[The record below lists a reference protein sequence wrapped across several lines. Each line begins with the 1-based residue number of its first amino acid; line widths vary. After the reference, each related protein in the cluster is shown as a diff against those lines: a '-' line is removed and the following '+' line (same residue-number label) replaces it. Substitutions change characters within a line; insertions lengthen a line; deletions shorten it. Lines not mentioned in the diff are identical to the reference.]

1 MILSCSNINKSFLEV
16 PVLTDVSFHLEDK
29 EKAAIVGINGAG
41 KSTLLKIIVGELNA
55 DSGSVS
61 ISKDKTLGYLAQY
74 QDISMGRNIYDEMLE
89 VKKDIIETEKT
100 LRDLEEKMQH
110 TTGDELNSLMEQYAK
125 LNHAFEL
132 KNGYAYKS
140 EIYGVLKGLGFTEED
155 FDKSIS
161 TLSGGQKTRVA
172 LAKLLLSQPDI
183 ILLDEPTNHLDI
195 KSITWLEGFLNN
207 YKGAVLIVSHDRY
220 FLNRIVSKV
229 VEIESTK
236 SHVYL
241 GNYNAYAKKKEE
253 LRNATLK
260 LYYKQQKELK
270 HEQEVIE
277 KLRSFKQEKFY
288 KRAQSREKAIEHMEL
303 IDAPTTLND
312 KFRIELNPEFESGND
327 VLNIYNLSVR
337 FADAT
342 TDLFTNVSFEIK
354 KGERIAVIGENGTG
368 KSTILKII
376 TGNFHK
382 FNGDVE
388 FGSNVSIGY
397 YDQEHNTLDDNKT
410 LFEEISDTYPG
421 MTNTKI
427 RNTLAAF
434 LFTGDDVFKLIG
446 DLSGGEKGRLSLAKL
461 MLSNANFLILD
472 EPTNHLDMVSKEIL
486 EDALNSYTGTVL
498 YVSHD
503 RYFINKTCSRILEL
517 SNNTIIN
524 YIGDYNYYLDK
535 RELMNNLVTNNQN
548 DTNQITST
556 STTSTDKN
564 IIPDTDTSSSKDD
577 WKKQKELSRQKE
589 KLTKELN
596 KVEEEINN
604 LEEKKAQIEEDMA
617 NPLFSRDAAKLITLQ
632 KDLESTNEKLD
643 ELFISWE
650 DVSSKLEELEQ

>member
-1 MILSCSNINKSFLEV
+1 MILSCSNINKSFIEV
-16 PVLTDVSFHLEDK
+16 PILTDVSFHLEDK

-41 KSTLLKIIVGELNA
+41 KSTLLKIIIGELSA
-55 DSGSVS
+55 DSGIVS
-61 ISKDKTLGYLAQY
+61 ISKDKTIGYLAQY
-74 QDISMGRNIYDEMLE
+74 QDISLGHTIFEEMLE
-89 VKKDIIETEKT
+89 VKKDIIELEETI
-100 LRDLEEKMQH
+100 RDLEEKMQH
-110 TTGDELNSLMEQYAK
+110 VVGDELNVLMDQYAK
-125 LNHAFEL
+125 LNHSFEL

-140 EIYGVLKGLGFTEED
+140 EIYGVLKGLGFAEED
-155 FDKSIS
+155 YEKAIS
-161 TLSGGQKTRVA
+161 SLSGGQKTRVA

-195 KSITWLEGFLNN
+195 KSITWLEGFLSN

-220 FLNRIVSKV
+220 FLNKIVSKV
-229 VEIESTK
+229 VEIENTK
-236 SHVYL
+236 SHVYM

-288 KRAQSREKAIEHMEL
+288 KRAQSREKAIEHMDL
-303 IDAPTTLND
+303 IDAPETLND
-312 KFRIELNPEFESGND
+312 KFRISLTPEFESGND
-327 VLNIYNLSVR
+327 VLNISNMSVK
-337 FADAT
+337 FDDAST
-342 TDLFTNVSFEIK
+342 ALFNDVNFEIK
-354 KGERIAVIGENGTG
+354 KGERIAIIGENGTG
-368 KSTILKII
+368 KSTLLKII

-382 FNGDVE
+382 FTGDVE

-397 YDQEHNTLDDNKT
+397 YDQEHHTLNDSKT
-410 LFEEISDTYPG
+410 LFEEIADTYPG

-434 LFTGDDVFKLIG
+434 LFTGDDVFKLVG

-524 YIGDYNYYLDK
+524 YIGNYDYYIEK
-535 RELMNNLVTNNQN
+535 RELQNNLVIENQ
-548 DTNQITST
+548 TSDVIEEA
-556 STTSTDKN
+556 STA
-564 IIPDTDTSSSKDD
+564 TSSTKDD

-596 KVEEEINN
+596 KVEDEINS
-604 LEEKKAQIEEDMA
+604 LEEKKAKIEEDMA
-617 NPLFSRDAAKLITLQ
+617 NPLFSRDAAKLISLQ

-650 DVSSKLEELEQ
+650 EVSGQLEELES

>member
-1 MILSCSNINKSFLEV
+1 MILSCSNINKSFIEV
-16 PVLTDVSFHLEDK
+16 PILTDVSFHLEDK

-41 KSTLLKIIVGELNA
+41 KSTLLKIIIGELSA
-55 DSGSVS
+55 DSGIVS
-61 ISKDKTLGYLAQY
+61 ISKDKTIGYLAQY
-74 QDISMGRNIYDEMLE
+74 QDISLGHTIFEEMLE
-89 VKKDIIETEKT
+89 VKKDIIEMEETI
-100 LRDLEEKMQH
+100 RDLEEKMQH
-110 TTGDELNSLMEQYAK
+110 VVGDELNDLMDQYAK
-125 LNHAFEL
+125 LNHSFEL

-140 EIYGVLKGLGFTEED
+140 EIYGVLKGLGFAEED
-155 FDKSIS
+155 YEKAIS
-161 TLSGGQKTRVA
+161 SLSGGQKTRVA

-195 KSITWLEGFLNN
+195 KSITWLEGFLSN

-220 FLNRIVSKV
+220 FLNKIVSKV
-229 VEIESTK
+229 VEIENTK
-236 SHVYL
+236 SHVYM

-288 KRAQSREKAIEHMEL
+288 KRAQSREKAIEHMDL
-303 IDAPTTLND
+303 IDAPETLND
-312 KFRIELNPEFESGND
+312 KFRISLTPEFESGND
-327 VLNIYNLSVR
+327 VLNISNMSVK
-337 FADAT
+337 FDDAST
-342 TDLFTNVSFEIK
+342 ALFNDVNFEIK
-354 KGERIAVIGENGTG
+354 KGERIAIIGENGTG
-368 KSTILKII
+368 KSTLLKII

-382 FNGDVE
+382 FTGDVE

-397 YDQEHNTLDDNKT
+397 YDQEHHTLNDSKT
-410 LFEEISDTYPG
+410 LFEEIADTYPG

-434 LFTGDDVFKLIG
+434 LFTGDDVFKLVG

-524 YIGDYNYYLDK
+524 YIGNYDYYIEK
-535 RELMNNLVTNNQN
+535 RELQNNLVIENQTP
-548 DTNQITST
+548 DVIEEAST
-556 STTSTDKN
+556 A
-564 IIPDTDTSSSKDD
+564 TSSTKDD

-596 KVEEEINN
+596 KVEDEINS
-604 LEEKKAQIEEDMA
+604 LEEKKAKIEEDMA
-617 NPLFSRDAAKLITLQ
+617 NPLFSRDAAKLISLQ
-632 KDLESTNEKLD
+632 KDLESTTEKLD

-650 DVSSKLEELEQ
+650 EVSGQLEELES

>member
-1 MILSCSNINKSFLEV
+1 MILSCSNINKSFIEV
-16 PVLTDVSFHLEDK
+16 PILTDVSFHLEDK

-41 KSTLLKIIVGELNA
+41 KSTLLKIIIGELSA
-55 DSGSVS
+55 DSGIVS
-61 ISKDKTLGYLAQY
+61 ISKDKTIGYLAQY
-74 QDISMGRNIYDEMLE
+74 QDISLGHTIFEEMLE
-89 VKKDIIETEKT
+89 VKKDIIEMEETI
-100 LRDLEEKMQH
+100 RDLEEKMQH
-110 TTGDELNSLMEQYAK
+110 VVGGELNDLMDQYAK
-125 LNHAFEL
+125 LNHSFEL

-140 EIYGVLKGLGFTEED
+140 EIYGVLKGLGFAEED
-155 FDKSIS
+155 YEKAIS
-161 TLSGGQKTRVA
+161 SLSGGQKTRVA

-195 KSITWLEGFLNN
+195 KSITWLEGFLSN

-220 FLNRIVSKV
+220 FLNKIVSKV
-229 VEIESTK
+229 VEIENTK
-236 SHVYL
+236 SHVYM

-288 KRAQSREKAIEHMEL
+288 KRAQSREKAIEHMDL
-303 IDAPTTLND
+303 IDAPETLND
-312 KFRIELNPEFESGND
+312 KFRISLTPEFESGND
-327 VLNIYNLSVR
+327 VLNISNMSVK
-337 FADAT
+337 FDDAST
-342 TDLFTNVSFEIK
+342 ALFNDVNFEIK
-354 KGERIAVIGENGTG
+354 KGERIAIIGENGTG
-368 KSTILKII
+368 KSTLLKII
-376 TGNFHK
+376 TGNFRK
-382 FNGDVE
+382 FTGDVE

-397 YDQEHNTLDDNKT
+397 YDQEHHTLNDSKT
-410 LFEEISDTYPG
+410 LFEEIADTYPG

-434 LFTGDDVFKLIG
+434 LFTGDDVFKLVG

-524 YIGDYNYYLDK
+524 YIGNYDYYIEK
-535 RELMNNLVTNNQN
+535 RELQNNLVIENQ
-548 DTNQITST
+548 TSDVIEEA
-556 STTSTDKN
+556 STA
-564 IIPDTDTSSSKDD
+564 TSSTKDD

-596 KVEEEINN
+596 KVEDEINS
-604 LEEKKAQIEEDMA
+604 LEEKKAKIEEDMA
-617 NPLFSRDAAKLITLQ
+617 NPLFSRDAAKLISLQ
-632 KDLESTNEKLD
+632 KDLESTTEKLD

-650 DVSSKLEELEQ
+650 EVSGQLEELES

>member
-16 PVLTDVSFHLEDK
+16 PILTDVSFHLEDK

-110 TTGDELNSLMEQYAK
+110 IEGDELNALMDQYAK

-161 TLSGGQKTRVA
+161 SLSGGQKTRVA

-220 FLNRIVSKV
+220 FLDRIVTKV
-229 VEIESTK
+229 VEIENTK
-236 SHVYL
+236 SHVYQ
-241 GNYNAYAKKKEE
+241 GNYKAFAKKKEE

-288 KRAQSREKAIEHMEL
+288 KRAQSREKAIEHMNL
-303 IDAPTTLND
+303 IDAPETLND
-312 KFRIELNPEFESGND
+312 KFRISLNPEYESGND
-327 VLNIYNLSVR
+327 VLTGTHMSVK
-337 FADAT
+337 FDDAIT
-342 TDLFTNVSFEIK
+342 PLFSDVDFEIK
-354 KGERIAVIGENGTG
+354 KGERVALIGENGTG
-368 KSTILKII
+368 KSTLLKII

-382 FNGDVE
+382 YNGDLE

-397 YDQEHNTLDDNKT
+397 YDQEHNTLDDSKT
-410 LFEEISDTYPG
+410 LFEEISDTYPD

-434 LFTGDDVFKLIG
+434 LFTGDDVFKLVG

-486 EDALNSYTGTVL
+486 ENALNSYTGTVL

-503 RYFINKTCSRILEL
+503 RYFINETCTRILEL
-517 SNNTIIN
+517 SNNTVIN
-524 YIGDYNYYLDK
+524 YIGNYNYYLEK

-548 DTNQITST
+548 DTNSDTNTS
-556 STTSTDKN
+556 SISDIDTTS
-564 IIPDTDTSSSKDD
+564 SKGD

-596 KVEEEINN
+596 KVEEEINT

-617 NPLFSRDAAKLITLQ
+617 NPLFSRDAAKLISLQ

-643 ELFISWE
+643 EIFIKWE
-650 DVSSKLEELEQ
+650 EVSSALEELEQ

>member
-1 MILSCSNINKSFLEV
+1 MILSCSNINKSFIEV
-16 PVLTDVSFHLEDK
+16 PILTDVSFHLEDK

-41 KSTLLKIIVGELNA
+41 KSTLLKIIIGELSA
-55 DSGSVS
+55 DSGIVS
-61 ISKDKTLGYLAQY
+61 ISKDKTIGYLAQY
-74 QDISMGRNIYDEMLE
+74 QDISLGHTIFEEMLE
-89 VKKDIIETEKT
+89 VKKDIIEMEETI
-100 LRDLEEKMQH
+100 RDLEEKMQH
-110 TTGDELNSLMEQYAK
+110 VIGDELNDLMDQYAK
-125 LNHAFEL
+125 LNHSFEL

-140 EIYGVLKGLGFTEED
+140 EIYGVLKGLGFAEED
-155 FDKSIS
+155 YEKAIS
-161 TLSGGQKTRVA
+161 SLSGGQKTRVA

-195 KSITWLEGFLNN
+195 KSITWLEGFLSN

-220 FLNRIVSKV
+220 FLNKIVSKV
-229 VEIESTK
+229 VEIENTK
-236 SHVYL
+236 SHVYM

-253 LRNATLK
+253 LRNAALK

-288 KRAQSREKAIEHMEL
+288 KRAQSREKAIEHMDL
-303 IDAPTTLND
+303 IDAPETLND
-312 KFRIELNPEFESGND
+312 KFRISLTPEFESGND
-327 VLNIYNLSVR
+327 VLNISNMSVK
-337 FADAT
+337 FDDTSTA
-342 TDLFTNVSFEIK
+342 LFNDVNFEIK
-354 KGERIAVIGENGTG
+354 KGERIAIIGENGTG
-368 KSTILKII
+368 KSTLLKII

-382 FNGDVE
+382 FTGDVE

-397 YDQEHNTLDDNKT
+397 YDQEHHTLNDSKT
-410 LFEEISDTYPG
+410 LFEEIADTYPG

-434 LFTGDDVFKLIG
+434 LFTGDDVFKLVG

-524 YIGDYNYYLDK
+524 YIGNYDYYIEK
-535 RELMNNLVTNNQN
+535 RELQNNLVIENQ
-548 DTNQITST
+548 TSDVIEES
-556 STTSTDKN
+556 STA
-564 IIPDTDTSSSKDD
+564 TSSTKDD

-596 KVEEEINN
+596 KVEDEINS
-604 LEEKKAQIEEDMA
+604 LEEKKAKIEEDMA
-617 NPLFSRDAAKLITLQ
+617 NPLFSRDAAKLISLQ
-632 KDLESTNEKLD
+632 KDLESTTEKLD

-650 DVSSKLEELEQ
+650 EVSGQLEELEQ

>member
-1 MILSCSNINKSFLEV
+1 MILSCSNINKSFIEV
-16 PVLTDVSFHLEDK
+16 PILTDVSFHLEDK

-41 KSTLLKIIVGELNA
+41 KSTLLKIIIGELSA
-55 DSGSVS
+55 DSGIVS
-61 ISKDKTLGYLAQY
+61 ISKDKTIGYLAQY
-74 QDISMGRNIYDEMLE
+74 QDISLGHTIFEEMLE
-89 VKKDIIETEKT
+89 VKKDIIEMEEAI
-100 LRDLEEKMQH
+100 RDLEEKMQH
-110 TTGDELNSLMEQYAK
+110 VVGDELNDLMDQYAK
-125 LNHAFEL
+125 LNHSFEL

-140 EIYGVLKGLGFTEED
+140 GIYGVLKGLGFAEED
-155 FDKSIS
+155 YEKAIS
-161 TLSGGQKTRVA
+161 SLSGGQKTRVA

-195 KSITWLEGFLNN
+195 KSITWLEGFLSN

-220 FLNRIVSKV
+220 FLNKIVSKV
-229 VEIESTK
+229 VEIENTK
-236 SHVYL
+236 SHVYM

-253 LRNATLK
+253 LRNAALK

-288 KRAQSREKAIEHMEL
+288 KRAQSREKAIEHMDL
-303 IDAPTTLND
+303 IDAPETLND
-312 KFRIELNPEFESGND
+312 KFRISLTPEFESGND
-327 VLNIYNLSVR
+327 VLNISNMSVK
-337 FADAT
+337 FDDAST
-342 TDLFTNVSFEIK
+342 ALFNDVNFEIK
-354 KGERIAVIGENGTG
+354 KGERIAIIGENGTG
-368 KSTILKII
+368 KSTLLKII

-382 FNGDVE
+382 FTGDVE

-397 YDQEHNTLDDNKT
+397 YDQEHHTLNDSKT
-410 LFEEISDTYPG
+410 LFEEIADTYPG

-434 LFTGDDVFKLIG
+434 LFTGDDVFKLVG

-524 YIGDYNYYLDK
+524 YIGNYDYYIEK
-535 RELMNNLVTNNQN
+535 RELQNNLVIENQ
-548 DTNQITST
+548 TSDVIEEA
-556 STTSTDKN
+556 STA
-564 IIPDTDTSSSKDD
+564 TSSTKDD

-596 KVEEEINN
+596 KVEDEINS
-604 LEEKKAQIEEDMA
+604 LEEKKAKIEEDMA
-617 NPLFSRDAAKLITLQ
+617 NPLFSRDAAKLISLQ

-650 DVSSKLEELEQ
+650 EVSGQLEELES

>member
-1 MILSCSNINKSFLEV
+1 MILSCSNINKSFIEV
-16 PVLTDVSFHLEDK
+16 PILTDVSFHLEDK

-41 KSTLLKIIVGELNA
+41 KSTLLKIIIGELSA
-55 DSGSVS
+55 DSGIVS
-61 ISKDKTLGYLAQY
+61 ISKDKTIGYLAQY
-74 QDISMGRNIYDEMLE
+74 QDISLGHTIFEEMLE
-89 VKKDIIETEKT
+89 VKKDIIEMEETI
-100 LRDLEEKMQH
+100 RDLEEKMQH
-110 TTGDELNSLMEQYAK
+110 VVGDELNDLMDQYAK
-125 LNHAFEL
+125 LNHSFEL

-140 EIYGVLKGLGFTEED
+140 EIYGVLKGLGFAEED
-155 FDKSIS
+155 YEKAIS
-161 TLSGGQKTRVA
+161 SLSGGQKTRVA

-195 KSITWLEGFLNN
+195 KSITWLEGFLSN

-220 FLNRIVSKV
+220 FLNKIVSKV
-229 VEIESTK
+229 VEIENTK
-236 SHVYL
+236 SHVYM

-253 LRNATLK
+253 LRNAALK

-288 KRAQSREKAIEHMEL
+288 KRAQSREKAIEHMDL
-303 IDAPTTLND
+303 IDAPETLND
-312 KFRIELNPEFESGND
+312 KFRISLTPEFESGND
-327 VLNIYNLSVR
+327 VLNISNMSVK
-337 FADAT
+337 FDDAST
-342 TDLFTNVSFEIK
+342 ALFNDVNFEIK
-354 KGERIAVIGENGTG
+354 KGERIAIIGENGTG
-368 KSTILKII
+368 KSTLLKII

-382 FNGDVE
+382 FTGDVE

-397 YDQEHNTLDDNKT
+397 YDQEHHTLNDSKT
-410 LFEEISDTYPG
+410 LFEEIADTYPG

-434 LFTGDDVFKLIG
+434 LFTGDDVFKLVG

-524 YIGDYNYYLDK
+524 YIGNYDYYIEK
-535 RELMNNLVTNNQN
+535 RELQNNLVIESKTP
-548 DTNQITST
+548 DVIEEAST
-556 STTSTDKN
+556 A
-564 IIPDTDTSSSKDD
+564 TSSTKDD

-589 KLTKELN
+589 KITKELN
-596 KVEEEINN
+596 KVEDEINS
-604 LEEKKAQIEEDMA
+604 LEEKKAKIEEDMA
-617 NPLFSRDAAKLITLQ
+617 NPLFSRDAAKLISLQ
-632 KDLESTNEKLD
+632 KDLESTTEKLD

-650 DVSSKLEELEQ
+650 EVSGQLEELES

>member
-16 PVLTDVSFHLEDK
+16 PILTDVSFHLEDK

-110 TTGDELNSLMEQYAK
+110 IKGDELNALMDQYAK

-161 TLSGGQKTRVA
+161 SLSGGQKTRVA

-220 FLNRIVSKV
+220 FLDRIVTKV
-229 VEIESTK
+229 VEIENTK
-236 SHVYL
+236 SHVYQ
-241 GNYNAYAKKKEE
+241 GNYKAFAKKKEE

-277 KLRSFKQEKFY
+277 RLRSFKQEKFY
-288 KRAQSREKAIEHMEL
+288 KRAQSKEKAIEHMNL
-303 IDAPTTLND
+303 IDAPETLND
-312 KFRIELNPEFESGND
+312 KFRISLNPEYESGND
-327 VLNIYNLSVR
+327 VLTGTHMSVK
-337 FADAT
+337 FDDAIT
-342 TDLFTNVSFEIK
+342 PLFSDVDFEIK
-354 KGERIAVIGENGTG
+354 KGERVALIGENGTG
-368 KSTILKII
+368 KSTLLKII
-376 TGNFHK
+376 TGNFNK
-382 FNGDVE
+382 YNGDLE

-397 YDQEHNTLDDNKT
+397 YDQEHNTLDDSKT
-410 LFEEISDTYPG
+410 LFEEISDTYPD

-434 LFTGDDVFKLIG
+434 LFTGDDVFKLVG

-486 EDALNSYTGTVL
+486 ENALNSYTGTVL

-503 RYFINKTCSRILEL
+503 RYFINETCTRILEL
-517 SNNTIIN
+517 SNNTVIN
-524 YIGDYNYYLDK
+524 YIGNYNYYLEK

-548 DTNQITST
+548 DLKFASF
-556 STTSTDKN
+556 
-564 IIPDTDTSSSKDD
+564 
-577 WKKQKELSRQKE
+577 
-589 KLTKELN
+589 TKHFCIKI
-596 KVEEEINN
+596 KV
-604 LEEKKAQIEEDMA
+604 L
-617 NPLFSRDAAKLITLQ
+617 L
-632 KDLESTNEKLD
+632 
-643 ELFISWE
+643 
-650 DVSSKLEELEQ
+650 

>member
-16 PVLTDVSFHLEDK
+16 PILTDVSFHLEDK

-55 DSGSVS
+55 DSGNVS

-110 TTGDELNSLMEQYAK
+110 IEGDELNALMDQYAK

-161 TLSGGQKTRVA
+161 SLSGGQKTRVA

-220 FLNRIVSKV
+220 FLDRIVTKV
-229 VEIESTK
+229 VEIENTK
-236 SHVYL
+236 SHVYQ
-241 GNYNAYAKKKEE
+241 GNYKAYAKKKEE

-288 KRAQSREKAIEHMEL
+288 KRAQSREKAIEHMNL
-303 IDAPTTLND
+303 IDAPETLND
-312 KFRIELNPEFESGND
+312 KFRISLNPEYESGND
-327 VLNIYNLSVR
+327 VLTGTHMSVK
-337 FADAT
+337 FDDAIT
-342 TDLFTNVSFEIK
+342 PLFSDVDFEIK
-354 KGERIAVIGENGTG
+354 KGERVALIGENGTG
-368 KSTILKII
+368 KSTLLKII

-382 FNGDVE
+382 YNGDLE

-397 YDQEHNTLDDNKT
+397 YDQEHNTLDDSKT
-410 LFEEISDTYPG
+410 LFEEISDTYPD

-434 LFTGDDVFKLIG
+434 LFTGDDVFKLVG

-486 EDALNSYTGTVL
+486 ENALNSYTGTVL

-503 RYFINKTCSRILEL
+503 RYFINETCTRILEL
-517 SNNTIIN
+517 SNNTVIN
-524 YIGDYNYYLDK
+524 YIGNYNYYLEK

-548 DTNQITST
+548 DTNSDTNTS
-556 STTSTDKN
+556 SISD
-564 IIPDTDTSSSKDD
+564 IDTSSSKDD

-596 KVEEEINN
+596 KVEEEINT

-617 NPLFSRDAAKLITLQ
+617 NPLFSRDAAKLISLQ
-632 KDLESTNEKLD
+632 KDLESTSEKLD
-643 ELFISWE
+643 EIFIKWE
-650 DVSSKLEELEQ
+650 EVSSALEELEQY

>member
-1 MILSCSNINKSFLEV
+1 MILSCSNINKSFIEV
-16 PVLTDVSFHLEDK
+16 PILTDVSFHLEDK

-41 KSTLLKIIVGELNA
+41 KSTLLKIIIGELSA
-55 DSGSVS
+55 DSGIVS
-61 ISKDKTLGYLAQY
+61 ISKDKTIGYLAQY
-74 QDISMGRNIYDEMLE
+74 QDISLGHTIFEEMLE
-89 VKKDIIETEKT
+89 VKKDIIEMEETI
-100 LRDLEEKMQH
+100 RDLEEKMQH
-110 TTGDELNSLMEQYAK
+110 VVGDELNDLMDQYAK
-125 LNHAFEL
+125 LNHSFEL

-140 EIYGVLKGLGFTEED
+140 EIYGVLKGLGFAEED
-155 FDKSIS
+155 YEKSIS
-161 TLSGGQKTRVA
+161 SLSGGQKTRVA

-195 KSITWLEGFLNN
+195 KSITWLEGFLSN

-220 FLNRIVSKV
+220 FLNKIVSKV
-229 VEIESTK
+229 VEIENTK
-236 SHVYL
+236 SHVYM

-288 KRAQSREKAIEHMEL
+288 KRAQSREKAIEHMDL
-303 IDAPTTLND
+303 IDAPETLND
-312 KFRIELNPEFESGND
+312 KFRISLTPEFESGND
-327 VLNIYNLSVR
+327 VLNISNMSVK
-337 FADAT
+337 FDDAST
-342 TDLFTNVSFEIK
+342 ALFNDVNFEIK
-354 KGERIAVIGENGTG
+354 KGERIAIIGENGTG
-368 KSTILKII
+368 KSTLLKII

-382 FNGDVE
+382 FTGDVE

-397 YDQEHNTLDDNKT
+397 YDQEHHTLNDSKT

-434 LFTGDDVFKLIG
+434 LFTGDDVFKLVG

-524 YIGDYNYYLDK
+524 YIGNYDYYIEK
-535 RELMNNLVTNNQN
+535 RELQNNLVIENQTP
-548 DTNQITST
+548 DVIEEAST
-556 STTSTDKN
+556 A
-564 IIPDTDTSSSKDD
+564 TSSTKDD

-596 KVEEEINN
+596 KVEDEINS
-604 LEEKKAQIEEDMA
+604 LEEKKAKIEEDMA
-617 NPLFSRDAAKLITLQ
+617 NPLFSRDAAKLISLQ
-632 KDLESTNEKLD
+632 KDLENTNEKLD

-650 DVSSKLEELEQ
+650 EVSGQLEELES

>member
-16 PVLTDVSFHLEDK
+16 PILTDVSFHLEDK

-100 LRDLEEKMQH
+100 LRDLEKKMQH
-110 TTGDELNSLMEQYAK
+110 IEGDELNALMDQYAK

-161 TLSGGQKTRVA
+161 SLSGGQKTRVA

-220 FLNRIVSKV
+220 FLDRIVTKV
-229 VEIESTK
+229 VEIENTK
-236 SHVYL
+236 SHVYQ
-241 GNYNAYAKKKEE
+241 GNYKAFAKKKEE

-288 KRAQSREKAIEHMEL
+288 KRAH
-303 IDAPTTLND
+303 
-312 KFRIELNPEFESGND
+312 ELN
-327 VLNIYNLSVR
+327 
-337 FADAT
+337 
-342 TDLFTNVSFEIK
+342 
-354 KGERIAVIGENGTG
+354 
-368 KSTILKII
+368 
-376 TGNFHK
+376 
-382 FNGDVE
+382 
-388 FGSNVSIGY
+388 
-397 YDQEHNTLDDNKT
+397 
-410 LFEEISDTYPG
+410 
-421 MTNTKI
+421 
-427 RNTLAAF
+427 
-434 LFTGDDVFKLIG
+434 
-446 DLSGGEKGRLSLAKL
+446 
-461 MLSNANFLILD
+461 
-472 EPTNHLDMVSKEIL
+472 
-486 EDALNSYTGTVL
+486 
-498 YVSHD
+498 
-503 RYFINKTCSRILEL
+503 
-517 SNNTIIN
+517 
-524 YIGDYNYYLDK
+524 
-535 RELMNNLVTNNQN
+535 
-548 DTNQITST
+548 
-556 STTSTDKN
+556 
-564 IIPDTDTSSSKDD
+564 
-577 WKKQKELSRQKE
+577 
-589 KLTKELN
+589 
-596 KVEEEINN
+596 
-604 LEEKKAQIEEDMA
+604 
-617 NPLFSRDAAKLITLQ
+617 
-632 KDLESTNEKLD
+632 
-643 ELFISWE
+643 
-650 DVSSKLEELEQ
+650 

>member
-1 MILSCSNINKSFLEV
+1 MILSCSNINKSFIEV
-16 PVLTDVSFHLEDK
+16 PILTDVSFHLEDK

-41 KSTLLKIIVGELNA
+41 KSTLLKIIIGELSA
-55 DSGSVS
+55 DSGIVS
-61 ISKDKTLGYLAQY
+61 ISKDKTIGYLAQY
-74 QDISMGRNIYDEMLE
+74 QDISLGHTIFEEMLE
-89 VKKDIIETEKT
+89 VKKDIIEMEETI
-100 LRDLEEKMQH
+100 RDLEEKMQH
-110 TTGDELNSLMEQYAK
+110 VVGGELNDLMDQYAK
-125 LNHAFEL
+125 LNHSFEL

-140 EIYGVLKGLGFTEED
+140 EIYGVLKGLGFAEED
-155 FDKSIS
+155 YDKAIS
-161 TLSGGQKTRVA
+161 SLSGGQKTRVA

-195 KSITWLEGFLNN
+195 KSITWLEGFLSN

-220 FLNRIVSKV
+220 FLNKIVSKV
-229 VEIESTK
+229 VEIENTK
-236 SHVYL
+236 SHVYM

-288 KRAQSREKAIEHMEL
+288 KRAQSREKAIEHMDL
-303 IDAPTTLND
+303 IDAPETLND
-312 KFRIELNPEFESGND
+312 KFRISLTPEFESGND
-327 VLNIYNLSVR
+327 VLNISNMSVK
-337 FADAT
+337 FDDAST
-342 TDLFTNVSFEIK
+342 ALFNDVNFEIK
-354 KGERIAVIGENGTG
+354 KGERIAIIGENGTG
-368 KSTILKII
+368 KSTLLKII

-382 FNGDVE
+382 FTGDVE

-397 YDQEHNTLDDNKT
+397 YDQEHHTLNDSKT
-410 LFEEISDTYPG
+410 LFEEIADTYPG

-434 LFTGDDVFKLIG
+434 LFTGDDVFKLVG

-524 YIGDYNYYLDK
+524 YIGNYDYYIEK
-535 RELMNNLVTNNQN
+535 RELQNNLVIESKTP
-548 DTNQITST
+548 DVIEEAST
-556 STTSTDKN
+556 A
-564 IIPDTDTSSSKDD
+564 TSSTKDD

-589 KLTKELN
+589 KITKELN
-596 KVEEEINN
+596 KVEDEINS
-604 LEEKKAQIEEDMA
+604 LEEKKAKIEEDMA
-617 NPLFSRDAAKLITLQ
+617 NPLFSRDAAKLISLQ
-632 KDLESTNEKLD
+632 KDLESTTEKLD

-650 DVSSKLEELEQ
+650 EVSGQLEELES

>member
-110 TTGDELNSLMEQYAK
+110 IEGDELNALMDQYAK

-161 TLSGGQKTRVA
+161 SLSGGQKTRVA

-220 FLNRIVSKV
+220 FLDRIVTKV
-229 VEIESTK
+229 VEIENTK
-236 SHVYL
+236 SHVYQ
-241 GNYNAYAKKKEE
+241 GNYKAYAKKKEE

-288 KRAQSREKAIEHMEL
+288 KRAQSREKAIEHMNL
-303 IDAPTTLND
+303 IDAPETLND
-312 KFRIELNPEFESGND
+312 KFRISLNPEYESGND
-327 VLNIYNLSVR
+327 VLTGTHMSVK
-337 FADAT
+337 FDDAIT
-342 TDLFTNVSFEIK
+342 PLFSDVDFEIQ
-354 KGERIAVIGENGTG
+354 KGERVALIGENGTG
-368 KSTILKII
+368 KSTLLKII

-382 FNGDVE
+382 YNGDLE

-397 YDQEHNTLDDNKT
+397 YDQEHNTLDDSKT
-410 LFEEISDTYPG
+410 LFEEISDTYPD

-434 LFTGDDVFKLIG
+434 LFTGDDVFKLVG

-486 EDALNSYTGTVL
+486 ENALNSYTGTVL

-503 RYFINKTCSRILEL
+503 RYFINETCTRILEL

-524 YIGDYNYYLDK
+524 YIGNYNYYLEK

-548 DTNQITST
+548 DTNSDTNTS
-556 STTSTDKN
+556 SISDVDTT
-564 IIPDTDTSSSKDD
+564 SSKDD

-596 KVEEEINN
+596 KIEEEINT

-617 NPLFSRDAAKLITLQ
+617 NPLFSRDAAKLISLQ

-643 ELFISWE
+643 EIFIKWE
-650 DVSSKLEELEQ
+650 EVSSALEELEQ

>member
-1 MILSCSNINKSFLEV
+1 MILSCSNINKSFIEV
-16 PVLTDVSFHLEDK
+16 PILTDVSFHLEDK

-41 KSTLLKIIVGELNA
+41 KSTLLKIIIGELSA
-55 DSGSVS
+55 DSGIVS
-61 ISKDKTLGYLAQY
+61 ISKDKTIGYLAQY
-74 QDISMGRNIYDEMLE
+74 QDISLGHTIFEEMLE
-89 VKKDIIETEKT
+89 VKKDIIEMEETI
-100 LRDLEEKMQH
+100 RDLEEKMQH
-110 TTGDELNSLMEQYAK
+110 VVGDELNDLMDQYAK
-125 LNHAFEL
+125 LNHSFEL

-140 EIYGVLKGLGFTEED
+140 EIYGVLKGLGFAEED
-155 FDKSIS
+155 YEKAIS
-161 TLSGGQKTRVA
+161 SLSGGQKTRVA

-195 KSITWLEGFLNN
+195 KSITWLEGFLSN

-220 FLNRIVSKV
+220 FLNKIVSKV
-229 VEIESTK
+229 VEIENTK
-236 SHVYL
+236 SHVYM

-253 LRNATLK
+253 LRNAALK

-288 KRAQSREKAIEHMEL
+288 KRAQSREKAIEHMDL
-303 IDAPTTLND
+303 IDAPETLND
-312 KFRIELNPEFESGND
+312 KFRISLTPEFESGND
-327 VLNIYNLSVR
+327 VLNISNMSVK
-337 FADAT
+337 FDDAST
-342 TDLFTNVSFEIK
+342 ALFNDVNFEIK
-354 KGERIAVIGENGTG
+354 KGERIAIIGENGTG
-368 KSTILKII
+368 KSTLLKII

-382 FNGDVE
+382 FTGDVE

-397 YDQEHNTLDDNKT
+397 YDQEHHTLNDSKT
-410 LFEEISDTYPG
+410 LFEEIADTYPG

-434 LFTGDDVFKLIG
+434 LFTGDDVFKLVG

-524 YIGDYNYYLDK
+524 YIGNYDYYIEK
-535 RELMNNLVTNNQN
+535 RELQNNLVIESKTP
-548 DTNQITST
+548 DVIEEASTATSLT
-556 STTSTDKN
+556 
-564 IIPDTDTSSSKDD
+564 KDD

-589 KLTKELN
+589 KITKELN
-596 KVEEEINN
+596 KVEDEINS
-604 LEEKKAQIEEDMA
+604 LEEKKAKIEEDMA
-617 NPLFSRDAAKLITLQ
+617 NPLFSRDAAKLISLQ
-632 KDLESTNEKLD
+632 KDLESTTEKLD

-650 DVSSKLEELEQ
+650 EVSGQLEELES

>member
-1 MILSCSNINKSFLEV
+1 MILSCSNINKSFIEV
-16 PVLTDVSFHLEDK
+16 PILTDVSFHLEDK

-41 KSTLLKIIVGELNA
+41 KSTLLKIIIGELSA
-55 DSGSVS
+55 DSGIVS
-61 ISKDKTLGYLAQY
+61 ISKDKTIGYLAQY
-74 QDISMGRNIYDEMLE
+74 QDISLGHTIFEEMLE
-89 VKKDIIETEKT
+89 VKKDIIEMEETI
-100 LRDLEEKMQH
+100 RDLEEKMQH
-110 TTGDELNSLMEQYAK
+110 VVGDELNDLMDQYAK
-125 LNHAFEL
+125 LNHSFEL

-140 EIYGVLKGLGFTEED
+140 EIYGVLKGLGFAEED
-155 FDKSIS
+155 YEKAIS
-161 TLSGGQKTRVA
+161 SLSGGQKTRVA

-195 KSITWLEGFLNN
+195 KSITWLEGFLSN

-220 FLNRIVSKV
+220 FLNKIVSKV
-229 VEIESTK
+229 VEIENTK
-236 SHVYL
+236 SHVYM

-253 LRNATLK
+253 LRNAALK

-288 KRAQSREKAIEHMEL
+288 KRAQSREKAIEHMDL
-303 IDAPTTLND
+303 IDAPETLND
-312 KFRIELNPEFESGND
+312 KFRISLTPEFESGND
-327 VLNIYNLSVR
+327 VLNISNMSVK
-337 FADAT
+337 FDDAST
-342 TDLFTNVSFEIK
+342 ALFNDVNFEIK
-354 KGERIAVIGENGTG
+354 KGERIAIIGENGTG
-368 KSTILKII
+368 KSTLLKII

-382 FNGDVE
+382 FTGDVE

-397 YDQEHNTLDDNKT
+397 YDQEHHTLNDSKT
-410 LFEEISDTYPG
+410 LFEEIADTYPG

-434 LFTGDDVFKLIG
+434 LFTGDDVFKLVG

-524 YIGDYNYYLDK
+524 YIGNYDYYIEK
-535 RELMNNLVTNNQN
+535 RELQNNLVIENQ
-548 DTNQITST
+548 TSDVIEEA
-556 STTSTDKN
+556 STA
-564 IIPDTDTSSSKDD
+564 TSSTKDD

-596 KVEEEINN
+596 KVEDEINS
-604 LEEKKAQIEEDMA
+604 LEEKKAKIEEDMA
-617 NPLFSRDAAKLITLQ
+617 NPLFSRDAAKLISLQ
-632 KDLESTNEKLD
+632 KDLESTTEKLD

-650 DVSSKLEELEQ
+650 EVSGQLEELES

>member
-100 LRDLEEKMQH
+100 LRDLEENMQH
-110 TTGDELNSLMEQYAK
+110 TTGDELNSLMDQYAK

-220 FLNRIVSKV
+220 FLDRIVSKV

-327 VLNIYNLSVR
+327 VLNINNLSVR

-556 STTSTDKN
+556 STTSTAKN

-650 DVSSKLEELEQ
+650 DVSSKLEEL

>member
-1 MILSCSNINKSFLEV
+1 MILSCSNINKSFIEV
-16 PVLTDVSFHLEDK
+16 PILTDVSFHLEDK

-41 KSTLLKIIVGELNA
+41 KSTLLKIIIGELSA
-55 DSGSVS
+55 DSGIVS
-61 ISKDKTLGYLAQY
+61 ISKDKTIGYLAQY
-74 QDISMGRNIYDEMLE
+74 QDISLGHTIFEEMLE
-89 VKKDIIETEKT
+89 VKKDIIELEETI
-100 LRDLEEKMQH
+100 RDLEEKMQH
-110 TTGDELNSLMEQYAK
+110 VVGDELNVLMDQYAK
-125 LNHAFEL
+125 LNHSFEL

-140 EIYGVLKGLGFTEED
+140 EIYGVLKGLGFAEED
-155 FDKSIS
+155 YDKAIS
-161 TLSGGQKTRVA
+161 SLSGGQKTRVA

-195 KSITWLEGFLNN
+195 KSITWLEGFLSN

-220 FLNRIVSKV
+220 FLNKIVSKV
-229 VEIESTK
+229 VEIENTK
-236 SHVYL
+236 SHVYM

-288 KRAQSREKAIEHMEL
+288 KRAQSREKAIEHMDL
-303 IDAPTTLND
+303 IDAPETLND
-312 KFRIELNPEFESGND
+312 KFRISLTPEFESGND
-327 VLNIYNLSVR
+327 VLNISNMSVK
-337 FADAT
+337 FDDAST
-342 TDLFTNVSFEIK
+342 ALFNDVNFEIK
-354 KGERIAVIGENGTG
+354 KGERIAIIGENGTG
-368 KSTILKII
+368 KSTLLKII

-382 FNGDVE
+382 FTGDVE

-397 YDQEHNTLDDNKT
+397 YDQEHHTLNDSKT
-410 LFEEISDTYPG
+410 LFEEIADTYPG

-434 LFTGDDVFKLIG
+434 LFTGDDVFKLVG

-524 YIGDYNYYLDK
+524 YIGNYDYYIEK
-535 RELMNNLVTNNQN
+535 RELQNNLVIENQ
-548 DTNQITST
+548 TSDVIEEA
-556 STTSTDKN
+556 STA
-564 IIPDTDTSSSKDD
+564 TSSTKDD

-596 KVEEEINN
+596 KVEDEINS
-604 LEEKKAQIEEDMA
+604 LEEKKAKIEEDMA
-617 NPLFSRDAAKLITLQ
+617 NPLFSRDAAKLISLQ
-632 KDLESTNEKLD
+632 KDLESTTEKLD

-650 DVSSKLEELEQ
+650 EVSGQLEELES

>member
-1 MILSCSNINKSFLEV
+1 MILSCSNINKSFIEV
-16 PVLTDVSFHLEDK
+16 PILTDVSFHLEDK

-41 KSTLLKIIVGELNA
+41 KSTLLKIIIGELSA
-55 DSGSVS
+55 DSGNVS
-61 ISKDKTLGYLAQY
+61 ISKDKTIGYLAQY
-74 QDISMGRNIYDEMLE
+74 QDISLGHTIFEEMLE
-89 VKKDIIETEKT
+89 VKKDIIEMEETI
-100 LRDLEEKMQH
+100 RDLEEKMQH
-110 TTGDELNSLMEQYAK
+110 VIGDELNDLMDQYAK
-125 LNHAFEL
+125 LNHSFEL

-140 EIYGVLKGLGFTEED
+140 EIYGVLKGLGFAEED
-155 FDKSIS
+155 YDKAIS
-161 TLSGGQKTRVA
+161 SLSGGQKTRVA

-195 KSITWLEGFLNN
+195 KSITWLEGFLSN

-220 FLNRIVSKV
+220 FLNKIVSKV
-229 VEIESTK
+229 VEIENTK
-236 SHVYL
+236 SHVYM

-288 KRAQSREKAIEHMEL
+288 KRAQSREKAIEHMDL
-303 IDAPTTLND
+303 IDAPETLND
-312 KFRIELNPEFESGND
+312 KFRISLTPEFESGND
-327 VLNIYNLSVR
+327 VLNISNMSVK
-337 FADAT
+337 FDDAST
-342 TDLFTNVSFEIK
+342 ALFNDVNFEIK
-354 KGERIAVIGENGTG
+354 KGERIAIIGENGTG
-368 KSTILKII
+368 KSTLLKII

-382 FNGDVE
+382 FTGDVE

-397 YDQEHNTLDDNKT
+397 YDQEHHTLNDSKT

-434 LFTGDDVFKLIG
+434 LFTGDDVFKLVG

-524 YIGDYNYYLDK
+524 YIGNYDYYIEK
-535 RELMNNLVTNNQN
+535 RELQNNLVIENQ
-548 DTNQITST
+548 TSDVIEEV
-556 STTSTDKN
+556 STA
-564 IIPDTDTSSSKDD
+564 TSSTKDD

-596 KVEEEINN
+596 KVEDEINS
-604 LEEKKAQIEEDMA
+604 LEEKKAKIEEDMA
-617 NPLFSRDAAKLITLQ
+617 NPLFSRDAAKLISLQ

-650 DVSSKLEELEQ
+650 DVSSQLEELES

>member
-1 MILSCSNINKSFLEV
+1 MILSCSNINKSFIEV
-16 PVLTDVSFHLEDK
+16 PILTDVSFHLEDK

-41 KSTLLKIIVGELNA
+41 KSTLLKIIIGELPA
-55 DSGSVS
+55 DSGNVS
-61 ISKDKTLGYLAQY
+61 ISKDKTIGYLAQY
-74 QDISMGRNIYDEMLE
+74 QDISLGHTIFGEMLE
-89 VKKDIIETEKT
+89 VKKDIIEMEETI
-100 LRDLEEKMQH
+100 RDLEEKMQH
-110 TTGDELNSLMEQYAK
+110 VVGDELNDLMDQYAK
-125 LNHAFEL
+125 LNHSFEL

-140 EIYGVLKGLGFTEED
+140 EIYGVLKGLGFAEED
-155 FDKSIS
+155 YEKAIS
-161 TLSGGQKTRVA
+161 SLSGGQKTRVA

-195 KSITWLEGFLNN
+195 KSITWLEGFLSN

-220 FLNRIVSKV
+220 FLNKIVSKV
-229 VEIESTK
+229 VEIENTK
-236 SHVYL
+236 SHVYM

-288 KRAQSREKAIEHMEL
+288 KRAQSREKAIEHMDL
-303 IDAPTTLND
+303 IDAPETLND
-312 KFRIELNPEFESGND
+312 KFRISLTPEFESGND
-327 VLNIYNLSVR
+327 VLNISNMSVK
-337 FADAT
+337 FDDAST
-342 TDLFTNVSFEIK
+342 ALFNDVNFEIK
-354 KGERIAVIGENGTG
+354 KGERIAIIGENGTG
-368 KSTILKII
+368 KSTLLKII

-382 FNGDVE
+382 FTGDVE

-397 YDQEHNTLDDNKT
+397 YDQEHHTLNDSKT

-434 LFTGDDVFKLIG
+434 LFTGDDVFKLVG

-524 YIGDYNYYLDK
+524 YIGNYDYYIEK
-535 RELMNNLVTNNQN
+535 RELQNNLVIENQTS
-548 DTNQITST
+548 DVIEEASTST
-556 STTSTDKN
+556 SST
-564 IIPDTDTSSSKDD
+564 KDD

-596 KVEEEINN
+596 KVEDEINS
-604 LEEKKAQIEEDMA
+604 LEEKKAKIEEDMA
-617 NPLFSRDAAKLITLQ
+617 NPLFSRDAAKLISLQ

-650 DVSSKLEELEQ
+650 EVSGQLEELEQ

>member
-1 MILSCSNINKSFLEV
+1 MILSCSNINKSFIEV
-16 PVLTDVSFHLEDK
+16 PILTDVSFHLEDK

-41 KSTLLKIIVGELNA
+41 KSTLLKIIIGELSA
-55 DSGSVS
+55 DSGIVS
-61 ISKDKTLGYLAQY
+61 ISKDKTIGYLAQY
-74 QDISMGRNIYDEMLE
+74 QDISLGHTIFEEMLE
-89 VKKDIIETEKT
+89 VKKDIIEMEETI
-100 LRDLEEKMQH
+100 RDLEEKMQH
-110 TTGDELNSLMEQYAK
+110 VVGDELNDLMDQYAK
-125 LNHAFEL
+125 LNHSFEL

-140 EIYGVLKGLGFTEED
+140 EIYGVLKGLGFAEED
-155 FDKSIS
+155 YEKAIS
-161 TLSGGQKTRVA
+161 SLSGGQKTRVA

-195 KSITWLEGFLNN
+195 KSITWLEGFLSN

-220 FLNRIVSKV
+220 FLNKIVSKV
-229 VEIESTK
+229 VEIENTK
-236 SHVYL
+236 SHVYM

-253 LRNATLK
+253 LRNAALK

-288 KRAQSREKAIEHMEL
+288 KRAQSREKAIEHMDL
-303 IDAPTTLND
+303 IDAPETLND
-312 KFRIELNPEFESGND
+312 KFRISLTPEFESGND
-327 VLNIYNLSVR
+327 VLNISNMSVK
-337 FADAT
+337 FDDAST
-342 TDLFTNVSFEIK
+342 ALFNDVNFEIK
-354 KGERIAVIGENGTG
+354 KGERIAIIGENGTG
-368 KSTILKII
+368 KSTLLKII

-382 FNGDVE
+382 FTGDVE

-397 YDQEHNTLDDNKT
+397 YDQEHHTLNDSKT
-410 LFEEISDTYPG
+410 LFEEIADTYPG

-434 LFTGDDVFKLIG
+434 LFTGDDVFKLVG

-524 YIGDYNYYLDK
+524 YIGNYDYYIEK
-535 RELMNNLVTNNQN
+535 RELQNNLVIESKTP
-548 DTNQITST
+548 DVIEEAST
-556 STTSTDKN
+556 A
-564 IIPDTDTSSSKDD
+564 TSSTKDD

-589 KLTKELN
+589 KITKELN
-596 KVEEEINN
+596 KVEDEINS
-604 LEEKKAQIEEDMA
+604 LEEKKAKIEEDMA
-617 NPLFSRDAAKLITLQ
+617 NPLFSRDAAKLISLQ
-632 KDLESTNEKLD
+632 KDLESTTEKLD

-650 DVSSKLEELEQ
+650 EVSGQLEELELES

>member
-16 PVLTDVSFHLEDK
+16 PILTDVSFHLEDK

-110 TTGDELNSLMEQYAK
+110 IEGDELNALMDQYAN

-161 TLSGGQKTRVA
+161 SLSGGQKTRVA

-220 FLNRIVSKV
+220 FLDRIVTKV
-229 VEIESTK
+229 VEIENTK
-236 SHVYL
+236 SHVYQ
-241 GNYNAYAKKKEE
+241 GNYKAFAKKKEE

-288 KRAQSREKAIEHMEL
+288 KRAQSREKAIEHMNL
-303 IDAPTTLND
+303 IDAPETLND
-312 KFRIELNPEFESGND
+312 KFRISLNPEYESGND
-327 VLNIYNLSVR
+327 VLTGTHMSVK
-337 FADAT
+337 FDDAIT
-342 TDLFTNVSFEIK
+342 PLFSDVDFEIK
-354 KGERIAVIGENGTG
+354 KGERVALIGENGTG
-368 KSTILKII
+368 KSTLLKII

-382 FNGDVE
+382 YNGDLE

-397 YDQEHNTLDDNKT
+397 YDQEHNTLDDSKT
-410 LFEEISDTYPG
+410 LFEEISDTYPD

-434 LFTGDDVFKLIG
+434 LFTGDDVFKLVG

-486 EDALNSYTGTVL
+486 ENALNSYTGTVL

-503 RYFINKTCSRILEL
+503 RYFINETCTRILEL
-517 SNNTIIN
+517 SNNTVIN
-524 YIGDYNYYLDK
+524 YIGNYNYYLEK

-548 DTNQITST
+548 DTNSDTNTS
-556 STTSTDKN
+556 SISD
-564 IIPDTDTSSSKDD
+564 IDTSSSKDD

-596 KVEEEINN
+596 KVEEEINT

-617 NPLFSRDAAKLITLQ
+617 NPLFSRDAAKLISLQ

-643 ELFISWE
+643 EIFIKWE
-650 DVSSKLEELEQ
+650 EVSSALEELEQ

>member
-1 MILSCSNINKSFLEV
+1 MILSCSNINKSFIEV
-16 PVLTDVSFHLEDK
+16 PILTDVSFHLEDK

-41 KSTLLKIIVGELNA
+41 KSTLLKIIIGELSA
-55 DSGSVS
+55 DSGIVS
-61 ISKDKTLGYLAQY
+61 ISKDKTIGYLAQY
-74 QDISMGRNIYDEMLE
+74 QDISLGHTIFEEMLE
-89 VKKDIIETEKT
+89 VKKDIIEMEETI
-100 LRDLEEKMQH
+100 RDLEEKMQH
-110 TTGDELNSLMEQYAK
+110 VVGGELNDLMDQYAK
-125 LNHAFEL
+125 LNHSFEL

-140 EIYGVLKGLGFTEED
+140 EIYGVLKGLGFAEED
-155 FDKSIS
+155 YDKAIS
-161 TLSGGQKTRVA
+161 SLSGGQKTRVA

-195 KSITWLEGFLNN
+195 KSITWLEGFLSN

-220 FLNRIVSKV
+220 FLNKIVSKV
-229 VEIESTK
+229 VEIENTK
-236 SHVYL
+236 SHVYM

-288 KRAQSREKAIEHMEL
+288 KRAQSREKAIEHMDL
-303 IDAPTTLND
+303 IDAPETLND
-312 KFRIELNPEFESGND
+312 KFRISLTPEFESGND
-327 VLNIYNLSVR
+327 VLNISNMSVK
-337 FADAT
+337 FDDAST
-342 TDLFTNVSFEIK
+342 ALFNDVNFEIK
-354 KGERIAVIGENGTG
+354 KGERIAIIGENGTG
-368 KSTILKII
+368 KSTLLKII
-376 TGNFHK
+376 TGNFRK
-382 FNGDVE
+382 FTGDVE

-397 YDQEHNTLDDNKT
+397 YDQEHHTLNDSKT
-410 LFEEISDTYPG
+410 LFEEIADTYPG

-434 LFTGDDVFKLIG
+434 LFTGDDVFKLVG

-524 YIGDYNYYLDK
+524 YIGNYDYYIEK
-535 RELMNNLVTNNQN
+535 RELQNNLVIENQ
-548 DTNQITST
+548 TSDVIEEA
-556 STTSTDKN
+556 STA
-564 IIPDTDTSSSKDD
+564 TSSTKDD

-596 KVEEEINN
+596 KVEDEINS
-604 LEEKKAQIEEDMA
+604 LEEKKAKIEEDMA
-617 NPLFSRDAAKLITLQ
+617 NPLFSRDAAKLISLQ
-632 KDLESTNEKLD
+632 KDLESTTEKLD

-650 DVSSKLEELEQ
+650 EVSGQLEELES

>member
-1 MILSCSNINKSFLEV
+1 MILSCTNINKSFIEV
-16 PVLTDVSFHLEDK
+16 PILTDVSFHLEDK

-41 KSTLLKIIVGELNA
+41 KSTLLKIIIGELSA
-55 DSGSVS
+55 DSGNVS
-61 ISKDKTLGYLAQY
+61 ISKDKTIGYLAQY
-74 QDISMGRNIYDEMLE
+74 QDISLGHTIFEEMLE
-89 VKKDIIETEKT
+89 VKKDIIEMEETI
-100 LRDLEEKMQH
+100 RDLEEKMQH
-110 TTGDELNSLMEQYAK
+110 VIGDELNDLMDQYAK
-125 LNHAFEL
+125 LNHSFEL

-140 EIYGVLKGLGFTEED
+140 EIYGVLKGLGFAEED
-155 FDKSIS
+155 YDKAIS
-161 TLSGGQKTRVA
+161 SLSGGQKTRVA

-195 KSITWLEGFLNN
+195 KSITWLEGFLSN

-220 FLNRIVSKV
+220 FLNKIVSKV
-229 VEIESTK
+229 VEIENTK
-236 SHVYL
+236 SHVYM

-288 KRAQSREKAIEHMEL
+288 KRAQSREKAIEHMDL
-303 IDAPTTLND
+303 IDAPETLND
-312 KFRIELNPEFESGND
+312 KFRISLTPEFESGND
-327 VLNIYNLSVR
+327 VLNISNMSVK
-337 FADAT
+337 FDDAST
-342 TDLFTNVSFEIK
+342 ALFNDVNFEIK
-354 KGERIAVIGENGTG
+354 KSERIAIIGENGTG
-368 KSTILKII
+368 KSTLLKII

-382 FNGDVE
+382 FTGDVE

-397 YDQEHNTLDDNKT
+397 YDQEHHTLNDSKT
-410 LFEEISDTYPG
+410 LFEEIADTYPG

-434 LFTGDDVFKLIG
+434 LFTGDDVFKLVG

-524 YIGDYNYYLDK
+524 YIGNYDYYIEK
-535 RELMNNLVTNNQN
+535 RELQNNLVIESKTP
-548 DTNQITST
+548 DVIEEV
-556 STTSTDKN
+556 STTASST
-564 IIPDTDTSSSKDD
+564 KDD

-596 KVEEEINN
+596 KVEDEINS
-604 LEEKKAQIEEDMA
+604 LEEKKSKIEEDMA
-617 NPLFSRDAAKLITLQ
+617 NPLFSRDAAKLISLQ

-650 DVSSKLEELEQ
+650 EVSGQLEELEQ

>member
-1 MILSCSNINKSFLEV
+1 MILSCSNINKSFIEV
-16 PVLTDVSFHLEDK
+16 PILTDVSFHLEDK

-41 KSTLLKIIVGELNA
+41 KSTLLKIIIGELSA
-55 DSGSVS
+55 DSGIVS
-61 ISKDKTLGYLAQY
+61 ISKDKTIGYLAQY
-74 QDISMGRNIYDEMLE
+74 QDISLGHTIFEEMLE
-89 VKKDIIETEKT
+89 VKKDIIELEETI
-100 LRDLEEKMQH
+100 RDLEEKMQH
-110 TTGDELNSLMEQYAK
+110 VVGDELNVLMDQYAK
-125 LNHAFEL
+125 LNHSFEL

-140 EIYGVLKGLGFTEED
+140 EIYGVLKGLGFAEED
-155 FDKSIS
+155 YEKAIS
-161 TLSGGQKTRVA
+161 SLSGGQKTRVA

-195 KSITWLEGFLNN
+195 KSITWLEGFLSN

-220 FLNRIVSKV
+220 FLNKIVSKV
-229 VEIESTK
+229 VEIENTK
-236 SHVYL
+236 SHVYM

-288 KRAQSREKAIEHMEL
+288 KRAQSREKAIEHMDL
-303 IDAPTTLND
+303 IDAPETLND
-312 KFRIELNPEFESGND
+312 KFRISLTPEFESGND
-327 VLNIYNLSVR
+327 VLNISNMSVK
-337 FADAT
+337 FDDAST
-342 TDLFTNVSFEIK
+342 ALFNDVNFEIK
-354 KGERIAVIGENGTG
+354 KGERIAIIGENGTG
-368 KSTILKII
+368 KSTLLKII
-376 TGNFHK
+376 TGNFRK
-382 FNGDVE
+382 FTGDVE

-397 YDQEHNTLDDNKT
+397 YDQEHHTLNDSKT
-410 LFEEISDTYPG
+410 LFEEIADTYPG

-434 LFTGDDVFKLIG
+434 LFTGDDVFKLVG

-524 YIGDYNYYLDK
+524 YIGNYDYYIEK
-535 RELMNNLVTNNQN
+535 RELQNNLVIENQ
-548 DTNQITST
+548 TSDVIEEA
-556 STTSTDKN
+556 STA
-564 IIPDTDTSSSKDD
+564 TSSTKDD

-596 KVEEEINN
+596 KVEDEINS
-604 LEEKKAQIEEDMA
+604 LEEKKAKIEEDMA
-617 NPLFSRDAAKLITLQ
+617 NPLFSRDAAKLISLQ

-650 DVSSKLEELEQ
+650 EVSGQLEELES

>member
-1 MILSCSNINKSFLEV
+1 MILSCSNINKSFIEV
-16 PVLTDVSFHLEDK
+16 PILTDVSFHLEDK

-41 KSTLLKIIVGELNA
+41 KSTLLKIIIGELSA
-55 DSGSVS
+55 DSGIVS
-61 ISKDKTLGYLAQY
+61 ISKDKTIGYLAQY
-74 QDISMGRNIYDEMLE
+74 QDISLGHTIFEEMLE
-89 VKKDIIETEKT
+89 VKKDIIEMEETI
-100 LRDLEEKMQH
+100 RDLEEKMQH
-110 TTGDELNSLMEQYAK
+110 VVGGELNDLMDQYAK
-125 LNHAFEL
+125 LNHSFEL

-140 EIYGVLKGLGFTEED
+140 EIYGVLKGLGFAEED
-155 FDKSIS
+155 YDKAIS
-161 TLSGGQKTRVA
+161 SLSGGQKTRVA

-195 KSITWLEGFLNN
+195 KSITWLEGFLSN

-220 FLNRIVSKV
+220 FLNKIVSKV
-229 VEIESTK
+229 VEIENTK
-236 SHVYL
+236 SHVYM

-288 KRAQSREKAIEHMEL
+288 KRAQSREKAIEHMDL
-303 IDAPTTLND
+303 IDAPEILND
-312 KFRIELNPEFESGND
+312 KFRISLTPEFESGND
-327 VLNIYNLSVR
+327 VLNISNMSVK
-337 FADAT
+337 FDDAST
-342 TDLFTNVSFEIK
+342 ALFNDVNFEIK
-354 KGERIAVIGENGTG
+354 KGERIAIIGENGTG
-368 KSTILKII
+368 KSTLLKII
-376 TGNFHK
+376 TGNFRK
-382 FNGDVE
+382 FTGDVE

-397 YDQEHNTLDDNKT
+397 YDQEHHTLNDSKT
-410 LFEEISDTYPG
+410 LFEEIADTYPG

-434 LFTGDDVFKLIG
+434 LFTGDDVFKLVG

-524 YIGDYNYYLDK
+524 YIGNYDYYIEK
-535 RELMNNLVTNNQN
+535 RELQNNLVIENQ
-548 DTNQITST
+548 TSDVIEEA
-556 STTSTDKN
+556 STA
-564 IIPDTDTSSSKDD
+564 TSSTKDD

-589 KLTKELN
+589 KLAKELN
-596 KVEEEINN
+596 KVEDEINS
-604 LEEKKAQIEEDMA
+604 LEEKKAKIEEDMA
-617 NPLFSRDAAKLITLQ
+617 NPLFSRDAAKLISLQ
-632 KDLESTNEKLD
+632 KDLESTTEKLD

-650 DVSSKLEELEQ
+650 EVSGQLEELES

>member
-1 MILSCSNINKSFLEV
+1 MILSCSNINKSFIEV
-16 PVLTDVSFHLEDK
+16 PILTDVSFHLEDK

-41 KSTLLKIIVGELNA
+41 KSTLLKIIIGELSA
-55 DSGSVS
+55 DSGIVS
-61 ISKDKTLGYLAQY
+61 ISKDKTIGYLAQY
-74 QDISMGRNIYDEMLE
+74 QDISLGHTIFEEMLE
-89 VKKDIIETEKT
+89 VKKDIIEMEETI
-100 LRDLEEKMQH
+100 RDLEEKMQH
-110 TTGDELNSLMEQYAK
+110 VIGDELNDLMDQYAK
-125 LNHAFEL
+125 LNHSFEL

-140 EIYGVLKGLGFTEED
+140 EIYGVLKGLGFAEED
-155 FDKSIS
+155 YDKAIS
-161 TLSGGQKTRVA
+161 SLSGGQKTRVA

-195 KSITWLEGFLNN
+195 KSITWLEGFLSN

-220 FLNRIVSKV
+220 FLNKIVSKV
-229 VEIESTK
+229 VEIENTK
-236 SHVYL
+236 SHVYM

-288 KRAQSREKAIEHMEL
+288 KRAQSREKAIEHMDL
-303 IDAPTTLND
+303 IDAPETLND
-312 KFRIELNPEFESGND
+312 KFRISLTPEFESGND
-327 VLNIYNLSVR
+327 VLNISNMSVK
-337 FADAT
+337 FDDAST
-342 TDLFTNVSFEIK
+342 ALFNDVNFEIK
-354 KGERIAVIGENGTG
+354 KGERIAIIGENGTG
-368 KSTILKII
+368 KSTLLKII

-382 FNGDVE
+382 FTGDVE

-397 YDQEHNTLDDNKT
+397 YDQEHHTLNDSKT

-434 LFTGDDVFKLIG
+434 LFTGDDVFKLVG

-524 YIGDYNYYLDK
+524 YIGNYDYYIEK
-535 RELMNNLVTNNQN
+535 RELQNNLVIENQ
-548 DTNQITST
+548 TSDVIEEA
-556 STTSTDKN
+556 STA
-564 IIPDTDTSSSKDD
+564 TSSTKDD

-596 KVEEEINN
+596 KVEDEINS
-604 LEEKKAQIEEDMA
+604 LEEKKAKIEEDMA
-617 NPLFSRDAAKLITLQ
+617 NPLFSRDAAKLISLQ

-650 DVSSKLEELEQ
+650 EVSGQLEELES

>member
-1 MILSCSNINKSFLEV
+1 MILSCSNINKSFIEV
-16 PVLTDVSFHLEDK
+16 PILTDVSFHLEDK

-41 KSTLLKIIVGELNA
+41 KSTLLKIIIGELSA
-55 DSGSVS
+55 DSGIVS
-61 ISKDKTLGYLAQY
+61 ISKDKTIGYLAQY
-74 QDISMGRNIYDEMLE
+74 QDISLGHTIFEEMLE
-89 VKKDIIETEKT
+89 VKKDIIEMEETI
-100 LRDLEEKMQH
+100 RDLEEKMQH
-110 TTGDELNSLMEQYAK
+110 VVGGELNDLMDQYAK
-125 LNHAFEL
+125 LNHSFEL

-140 EIYGVLKGLGFTEED
+140 EIYGVLKGLGFAEED
-155 FDKSIS
+155 YDKAIS
-161 TLSGGQKTRVA
+161 SLSGGQKTRVA

-195 KSITWLEGFLNN
+195 KSITWLEGFLSN

-220 FLNRIVSKV
+220 FLNKIVSKV
-229 VEIESTK
+229 VEIENTK
-236 SHVYL
+236 SHVYM

-288 KRAQSREKAIEHMEL
+288 KRAQSREKAIEHMDL
-303 IDAPTTLND
+303 IDAPETLND
-312 KFRIELNPEFESGND
+312 KFRISLTPEFESGND
-327 VLNIYNLSVR
+327 VLNISNMSVK
-337 FADAT
+337 FDDAST
-342 TDLFTNVSFEIK
+342 ALFNDVNFEIK
-354 KGERIAVIGENGTG
+354 KGERIAIIGENGTG
-368 KSTILKII
+368 KSTLLKII
-376 TGNFHK
+376 TGNFRK
-382 FNGDVE
+382 FTGDVE

-397 YDQEHNTLDDNKT
+397 YDQEHHTLNDSKT
-410 LFEEISDTYPG
+410 LFEEIADTYPG

-434 LFTGDDVFKLIG
+434 LFTGDDVFKLVG

-524 YIGDYNYYLDK
+524 YIGNYDYYIEK
-535 RELMNNLVTNNQN
+535 RELQNNLVIENQ
-548 DTNQITST
+548 TSDVIEEA
-556 STTSTDKN
+556 STA
-564 IIPDTDTSSSKDD
+564 TSSTKDD

-589 KLTKELN
+589 KLAKELN
-596 KVEEEINN
+596 KVEDEINS
-604 LEEKKAQIEEDMA
+604 LEEKKAKIEEDMA
-617 NPLFSRDAAKLITLQ
+617 NPLFSRDAAKLISLQ
-632 KDLESTNEKLD
+632 KDLESTTEKLD

-650 DVSSKLEELEQ
+650 EVSGQLEELES

>member
-110 TTGDELNSLMEQYAK
+110 IKGDELNALMDQYAK

-161 TLSGGQKTRVA
+161 SLSGGQKTRVA

-220 FLNRIVSKV
+220 FLDRIVTKV
-229 VEIESTK
+229 VEIENTK
-236 SHVYL
+236 SHVYQ
-241 GNYNAYAKKKEE
+241 GNYKAYAKKKEE

-288 KRAQSREKAIEHMEL
+288 KRAQSREKAIEHMNL
-303 IDAPTTLND
+303 IDAPETLND
-312 KFRIELNPEFESGND
+312 KFRISLNPEYESGND
-327 VLNIYNLSVR
+327 VLTGTHMSVK
-337 FADAT
+337 FDDAIT
-342 TDLFTNVSFEIK
+342 PLFSDVDFEIQ
-354 KGERIAVIGENGTG
+354 KGERVALIGENGTG
-368 KSTILKII
+368 KSTLLKII

-382 FNGDVE
+382 YNGDLE

-397 YDQEHNTLDDNKT
+397 YDQEHNTLDDSKT
-410 LFEEISDTYPG
+410 LFEEISDTYPD

-434 LFTGDDVFKLIG
+434 LFTGDDVFKLVG

-486 EDALNSYTGTVL
+486 ENALNSYTGTVL

-503 RYFINKTCSRILEL
+503 RYFINETCTRILEL
-517 SNNTIIN
+517 SNNTVIN
-524 YIGDYNYYLDK
+524 YIGNYNYYLEK

-548 DTNQITST
+548 DTNSDTNTS
-556 STTSTDKN
+556 SISDVDTT
-564 IIPDTDTSSSKDD
+564 SSKDD

-596 KVEEEINN
+596 KIEEEINT

-617 NPLFSRDAAKLITLQ
+617 NPLFSRDAAKLISLQ

-643 ELFISWE
+643 EIFIKWE
-650 DVSSKLEELEQ
+650 EVSSALEELEQ

>member
-110 TTGDELNSLMEQYAK
+110 IEGDELNALMDQYAK

-161 TLSGGQKTRVA
+161 SLSGGQKTRVA

-220 FLNRIVSKV
+220 FLDRIVTKV
-229 VEIESTK
+229 VEIENTK
-236 SHVYL
+236 SHVYQ
-241 GNYNAYAKKKEE
+241 GNYKAYAKKKEE

-288 KRAQSREKAIEHMEL
+288 KRAQSREKAIEHMNL
-303 IDAPTTLND
+303 IDAPETLND
-312 KFRIELNPEFESGND
+312 KFRISLNPEYESGND
-327 VLNIYNLSVR
+327 VLTGTHMSVK
-337 FADAT
+337 FDDAIT
-342 TDLFTNVSFEIK
+342 PLFSDVDFEIK
-354 KGERIAVIGENGTG
+354 KGERVALIGENGTG
-368 KSTILKII
+368 KSTLLKII

-382 FNGDVE
+382 YNGDLE

-397 YDQEHNTLDDNKT
+397 YDQEHNTLDDSKT
-410 LFEEISDTYPG
+410 LFEEISDTYPD

-434 LFTGDDVFKLIG
+434 LFTGDDVFKLVG

-486 EDALNSYTGTVL
+486 ENALNSYTGTVL

-503 RYFINKTCSRILEL
+503 RYFINETCTRILEL
-517 SNNTIIN
+517 SNNTVIN
-524 YIGDYNYYLDK
+524 YIGNYNYYLEK

-548 DTNQITST
+548 DTNSDTNTS
-556 STTSTDKN
+556 SISDVDTT
-564 IIPDTDTSSSKDD
+564 SSKDD

-596 KVEEEINN
+596 KVEEEINT

-617 NPLFSRDAAKLITLQ
+617 NPLFSRDAAKLISLQ

-643 ELFISWE
+643 EIFIKWE
-650 DVSSKLEELEQ
+650 EVSSALEELEQ

>member
-110 TTGDELNSLMEQYAK
+110 IKGDELNALMDQYAK

-161 TLSGGQKTRVA
+161 SLSGGQKTRVA

-220 FLNRIVSKV
+220 FLDRIVTKV
-229 VEIESTK
+229 VEIENTK
-236 SHVYL
+236 SHVYQ
-241 GNYNAYAKKKEE
+241 GNYKAFAKKKEE

-288 KRAQSREKAIEHMEL
+288 KRAQSREKAIEHMNL
-303 IDAPTTLND
+303 IDAPETLND
-312 KFRIELNPEFESGND
+312 KFRISLNPEYESGND
-327 VLNIYNLSVR
+327 VLTGTHMSVK
-337 FADAT
+337 FDDAIT
-342 TDLFTNVSFEIK
+342 PLFSDVDFEIK
-354 KGERIAVIGENGTG
+354 KGERVALIGENGTG
-368 KSTILKII
+368 KSTLLKII

-382 FNGDVE
+382 YNGDLE

-397 YDQEHNTLDDNKT
+397 YDQEHNTLDDSKT
-410 LFEEISDTYPG
+410 LFEEISDTYPD

-434 LFTGDDVFKLIG
+434 LFTGDDVFKLVG

-486 EDALNSYTGTVL
+486 ENALNSYTGTVL

-503 RYFINKTCSRILEL
+503 RYFINETCTRILEL
-517 SNNTIIN
+517 SNNTVIN
-524 YIGDYNYYLDK
+524 YIGNYNYYLEK

-548 DTNQITST
+548 DTNSDTNTS
-556 STTSTDKN
+556 SISDV
-564 IIPDTDTSSSKDD
+564 DTSSSKDD
-577 WKKQKELSRQKE
+577 WMKQKELSRQKE

-596 KVEEEINN
+596 KVEEEINT

-617 NPLFSRDAAKLITLQ
+617 NPLFSRDAAKLISLQ

-643 ELFISWE
+643 EIFIKWE
-650 DVSSKLEELEQ
+650 EVSSELEELEQ

>member
-1 MILSCSNINKSFLEV
+1 MILSCSNINKSFIEV
-16 PVLTDVSFHLEDK
+16 PILTDVSFHLEDK

-41 KSTLLKIIVGELNA
+41 KSTLLKIIIGELSA
-55 DSGSVS
+55 DSGIVS
-61 ISKDKTLGYLAQY
+61 ISKDKTIGYLAQY
-74 QDISMGRNIYDEMLE
+74 QDISLGHTIFEEMLE
-89 VKKDIIETEKT
+89 VKKDIIEMEETI
-100 LRDLEEKMQH
+100 RDLEEKMQH
-110 TTGDELNSLMEQYAK
+110 VVGDELNDLMDQYAK
-125 LNHAFEL
+125 LNHSFEL

-140 EIYGVLKGLGFTEED
+140 EIYGVLKGLGFAEED
-155 FDKSIS
+155 YDKAIS
-161 TLSGGQKTRVA
+161 SLSGGQKTRVA

-195 KSITWLEGFLNN
+195 KSITWLEGFLSN

-220 FLNRIVSKV
+220 FLNKIVSKV
-229 VEIESTK
+229 VEIENTK
-236 SHVYL
+236 SHVYM

-253 LRNATLK
+253 LRNAALK

-288 KRAQSREKAIEHMEL
+288 KRAQSREKAIEHMDL
-303 IDAPTTLND
+303 IDAPETLND
-312 KFRIELNPEFESGND
+312 KFRITLTPEFESGND
-327 VLNIYNLSVR
+327 VLNISNMSVK
-337 FADAT
+337 FDDAST
-342 TDLFTNVSFEIK
+342 ALFNDVNFEIK
-354 KGERIAVIGENGTG
+354 KGERIAIIGENGTG
-368 KSTILKII
+368 KSTLLKII

-382 FNGDVE
+382 FTGDVE

-397 YDQEHNTLDDNKT
+397 YDQEHHTLNDSKT

-434 LFTGDDVFKLIG
+434 LFTGDDVFKLVG

-524 YIGDYNYYLDK
+524 YIGNYDYYIEK
-535 RELMNNLVTNNQN
+535 RELQNNLVIESKTP
-548 DTNQITST
+548 DVIEEV
-556 STTSTDKN
+556 STTASST
-564 IIPDTDTSSSKDD
+564 KDD

-596 KVEEEINN
+596 KVEDEINS
-604 LEEKKAQIEEDMA
+604 LEEKKSKIEEDMA
-617 NPLFSRDAAKLITLQ
+617 NPLFSRDAAKLISLQ

-650 DVSSKLEELEQ
+650 DVSSQLEELES